1 MQELQF
7 VQDDSDPSSLVL
19 RAVDGEQ
26 EFFLAVTDE
35 LTEFL
40 DIAVELSAQDAPS
53 DTGTTTKVSA
63 ATDQAAQDAAAAVSA
78 GSADNT
84 GSAGSAGSAGVVEDG
99 NDSDGED
106 VAVEAHGD
114 RPAGDALSA
123 TSTPAENVPHKER
136 IHLRPREIQDRIRHG
151 ETVEQIIAATG
162 MEERRV
168 RPYAAPID
176 MERARIAELARDAYP
191 VRSDGPADQPLREVL
206 ATAFGARGE
215 SLRAST
221 WTAAMDNSDHWVVSV
236 SWAKGNRPGGT
247 RFIAD
252 FRYIPA
258 DQDPATAVPVN
269 SVASDLIDP
278 RFERPVRT
286 VSPLIPASRQDSGEE
301 PYGDDDPGAAAAEA
315 AAAAGWG
322 EPAPSQDDPGNYA
335 DADTNTGAGG
345 DTAADPAADDQANA
359 PVDLFGDRTD
369 RADHAEDGR
378 PRRKKQAVTPHW
390 EDVLLGVRTNPRAN
404 GRNRKK

>member
-1 MQELQF
+1 M
-7 VQDDSDPSSLVL
+7 
-19 RAVDGEQ
+19 
-26 EFFLAVTDE
+26 
-35 LTEFL
+35 
-40 DIAVELSAQDAPS
+40 
-53 DTGTTTKVSA
+53 
-63 ATDQAAQDAAAAVSA
+63 
-78 GSADNT
+78 
-84 GSAGSAGSAGVVEDG
+84 
-99 NDSDGED
+99 
-106 VAVEAHGD
+106 
-114 RPAGDALSA
+114 
-123 TSTPAENVPHKER
+123 PHKER

-206 ATAFGARGE
+206 ATAFVARGE

-322 EPAPSQDDPGNYA
+322 EPAPSQDDPGNNA
-335 DADTNTGAGG
+335 GADTNTGAGG
-345 DTAADPAADDQANA
+345 NAAADPAADDQANA
-359 PVDLFGDRTD
+359 PSTSSATAQTGPIMPRTVVPAARSRRSPRIGRTSCSACAPT
-369 RADHAEDGR
+369 RAPTAGTGR
-378 PRRKKQAVTPHW
+378 SSRWEPPPGSRRRPSPPCGSSPPPSPGTC
-390 EDVLLGVRTNPRAN
+390 
-404 GRNRKK
+404 

>member
-19 RAVDGEQ
+19 RAVDGDQ

-53 DTGTTTKVSA
+53 DTGPTTKVSA
-63 ATDQAAQDAAAAVSA
+63 ATDQTAQDAAAAVST
-78 GSADNT
+78 DNA

-168 RPYAAPID
+168 RPYAVPID
-176 MERARIAELARDAYP
+176 MERARIADLARDAFP

-215 SLRAST
+215 SMRAST
-221 WTAAMDNSDHWVVSV
+221 WTAAMDSSDHWVVSV
-236 SWAKGNRPGGT
+236 SWEKGNRPGAT
-247 RFIAD
+247 RFVAD
-252 FRYIPA
+252 FRYVPGGET
-258 DQDPATAVPVN
+258 PATAEPVN

-286 VSPLIPASRQDSGEE
+286 VSPLIPSSVQAPGEDL
-301 PYGDDDPGAAAAEA
+301 YADDDGASDSADA
-315 AAAAGWG
+315 
-322 EPAPSQDDPGNYA
+322 A
-335 DADTNTGAGG
+335 DADH
-345 DTAADPAADDQANA
+345 ADPASGWGAAGSHPAGKGAGNAADADADAGDGRDGNA

-369 RADHAEDGR
+369 RADSAEGGR
-378 PRRKKQAVTPHW
+378 QRRKKQAVTPHW